1 MSKVMEGSRAV
12 AELVRLC
19 EPGVVSAYP
28 ITPQTHIVEYLA
40 KFKADGIANYEYVR
54 AESEF
59 TAASVVLGASA
70 SGVRVYSATSS
81 QGLLLMTEVLFNIA
95 GMRLPVVMTCA
106 NRSVS
111 APINIWNDQQDS
123 MTIRDSGWLM
133 LYGETVQE
141 VLDLHLVA
149 YRTAESLNL
158 PVMVNMDGFIL
169 THTFEPVNIP
179 NKSLIK
185 KYLPSYKPVLGEYL
199 NPIVPKSLGTF
210 VNPKHYFEIRQ
221 ELFNDVKAGAK
232 TLKKNM
238 KEFKKIFGRD
248 LDLLEYYGDKNA
260 KTIFVVMG
268 SVAGTVKEFINQ
280 HNKISKDKLALVK
293 VRCFRPFPEEDLLAA
308 LKNAKRVAVLDKAI
322 SMGAEGILSGELKR
336 AFYGKNK
343 NLLIK
348 DYVVGLGGRDV
359 TSVMLKEI
367 YQDISK
373 SKNMK
378 LIFKGK

>member
-40 KFKADGIANYEYVR
+40 KFKADGLATYEYVR

-59 TAASVVLGASA
+59 TAASIVLGASA

-106 NRSVS
+106 NRSIS
-111 APINIWNDQQDS
+111 APINIWNDQQDAV
-123 MTIRDSGWLM
+123 TIRDSGWLM
-133 LYGETVQE
+133 FYGETVQE

-149 YRTAESLNL
+149 YKIAESLNL

-179 NKSLIK
+179 SKSLIK
-185 KYLPSYKPVLGEYL
+185 KYLPNYKPVIGENL
-199 NPIVPKSLGTF
+199 DPAKPKSLGTF

-221 ELFNDVKAGAK
+221 ELFDDVRASAKSIKKA
-232 TLKKNM
+232 M
-238 KEFKKIFGRD
+238 KDFKKMFARD

-260 KTIFVVMG
+260 KTVFVAMG

-280 HNKISKDKLALVK
+280 HNKVSKDKLAIIK
-293 VRCFRPFPEEDLLAA
+293 IRCFRPFPVDDLIQA
-308 LKNAKRVAVLDKAI
+308 LKNTKKLAVLDKAI
-322 SMGAEGILSGELKR
+322 SMGAEGILSGEIKQAL
-336 AFYGKNK
+336 YGKK

-348 DYVVGLGGRDV
+348 DYVVGLGGRDI
-359 TSVMLKEI
+359 TISLLKDI
-367 YQDISK
+367 YADISK
-373 SKNMK
+373 EKNGG

>member
-1 MSKVMEGSRAV
+1 MAKVMEGSRAV

-19 EPGVVSAYP
+19 EPAVVSAYP

-40 KFKADGIANYEYVR
+40 KFKADGVANYEYVR

-111 APINIWNDQQDS
+111 APINIWNDQQDAV
-123 MTIRDSGWLM
+123 TIRDSGWLM
-133 LYGETVQE
+133 FYGETVQE
-141 VLDLHLVA
+141 VLDLHLLA
-149 YRTAESLNL
+149 YRVAESLSL

-179 NKSLIK
+179 NKALIK
-185 KYLPSYKPVLGEYL
+185 KYLPNYKPVLGEYL
-199 NPIVPKSLGTF
+199 NPAAPKSIGTF

-221 ELFNDVKAGAK
+221 ELFEDVRSSVKSI
-232 TLKKNM
+232 KKNM
-238 KEFKKIFGRD
+238 KEFKKVFGRD
-248 LDLLEYYGDKNA
+248 LDLVEYYGDKNA
-260 KTIFVVMG
+260 KTVFFAMG

-280 HNKISKDKLALVK
+280 HNKVNKDKLAIVK
-293 VRCFRPFPEEDLLAA
+293 LLCFRPFPEEELAA
-308 LKNAKRVAVLDKAI
+308 VFKNVKRVAVLDKAI

-336 AFYGKNK
+336 ALYGKNK

-348 DYVVGLGGRDV
+348 DYVVGLGGRDI
-359 TSVMLKEI
+359 TLALLGDI
-367 YQDISK
+367 YKDISK
-373 SKNMK
+373 TKTDE

>member
-1 MSKVMEGSRAV
+1 MAKVMEGSRAV

-19 EPGVVSAYP
+19 EPAVVSAYP

-40 KFKADGIANYEYVR
+40 KFKADGVANYEYVR

-111 APINIWNDQQDS
+111 APINIWNDQQDAV
-123 MTIRDSGWLM
+123 TIRDSGWLM
-133 LYGETVQE
+133 FYGETVQE
-141 VLDLHLVA
+141 VLDLHLLA
-149 YRTAESLNL
+149 YRVAESLNL

-179 NKSLIK
+179 NKALIK
-185 KYLPSYKPVLGEYL
+185 KYLPNYKPVLGEYL
-199 NPIVPKSLGTF
+199 NPAAPKSIGTF

-221 ELFNDVKAGAK
+221 ELFEDVRSSVKSIK
-232 TLKKNM
+232 NNM
-238 KEFKKIFGRD
+238 KEFKKVFGRN

-260 KTIFVVMG
+260 KTVFFAMG

-280 HNKISKDKLALVK
+280 HNKVNKDKLAIVK
-293 VRCFRPFPEEDLLAA
+293 LLCFRPFPEEELAA
-308 LKNAKRVAVLDKAI
+308 VFKNVKRVAVLDKAI

-336 AFYGKNK
+336 ALYGKNK

-348 DYVVGLGGRDV
+348 DYVVGLGGRDI
-359 TSVMLKEI
+359 TLALLGDI
-367 YQDISK
+367 YKDISK
-373 SKNMK
+373 TKTDE

>member
-1 MSKVMEGSRAV
+1 MAKVMEGSRAV

-40 KFKADGIANYEYVR
+40 KFKADGIATYEYVR

-59 TAASVVLGASA
+59 SAASIVLGASA

-106 NRSVS
+106 NRSIS
-111 APINIWNDQQDS
+111 APINIWNDQQDAV
-123 MTIRDSGWLM
+123 TIRDSGWLM
-133 LYGETVQE
+133 FYGETVQE

-149 YRTAESLNL
+149 YKIAESLQL

-179 NKSLIK
+179 AKSLIK
-185 KYLPSYKPVLGEYL
+185 KYLPNYKPVLGENL
-199 NPIVPKSLGTF
+199 DPAKPKSMGTF
-210 VNPKHYFEIRQ
+210 VNPNHYFEIRQ
-221 ELFNDVKAGAK
+221 ELFNDVRDSAKSIKKA
-232 TLKKNM
+232 M
-238 KEFKKIFGRD
+238 KDFKKVFARD

-260 KTIFVVMG
+260 KTIFVAMG

-280 HNKISKDKLALVK
+280 HNKVSKDKLAIIK
-293 VRCFRPFPEEDLLAA
+293 VRCFRPFPAEDLIQS
-308 LKNAKRVAVLDKAI
+308 LKNAKKVAVLDKAI
-322 SMGAEGILSGELKR
+322 SMGAEGILSGEIKQAL
-336 AFYGKNK
+336 YGKK

-348 DYVVGLGGRDV
+348 DYVVGLGGRDI
-359 TSVMLKEI
+359 TITLLKDI
-367 YQDISK
+367 YTDISK
-373 SKNMK
+373 EKVGG

>member
-1 MSKVMEGSRAV
+1 MAKVMEGSRAV

-19 EPGVVSAYP
+19 EPAVVSAYP

-40 KFKADGIANYEYVR
+40 KFKADGVANYEYVR

-59 TAASVVLGASA
+59 TAASIVLGASA

-106 NRSVS
+106 NRSIS
-111 APINIWNDQQDS
+111 APINIWNDQQDAV
-123 MTIRDSGWLM
+123 TIRDSGWLM
-133 LYGETVQE
+133 FYGETVQE

-149 YRTAESLNL
+149 YKVAESLNL

-179 NKSLIK
+179 TKALIK
-185 KYLPSYKPVLGEYL
+185 KYLPNYKPVLGEYL
-199 NPIVPKSLGTF
+199 NPVAPKSFGTF

-221 ELFNDVKAGAK
+221 ELFEDVRVSAK
-232 TLKKNM
+232 VIKKNM
-238 KEFKKIFGRD
+238 KEFKKVFGRN

-260 KTIFVVMG
+260 KTVFFAMG

-280 HNKISKDKLALVK
+280 HNKVSKDKLAIVK
-293 VRCFRPFPEEDLLAA
+293 LLCFRPFPEEELVAVF
-308 LKNAKRVAVLDKAI
+308 KNIKRVAVLDKAI

-336 AFYGKNK
+336 ALYGKNK

-348 DYVVGLGGRDV
+348 DYVVGLGGRDI
-359 TSVMLKEI
+359 TLSLLADI
-367 YQDISK
+367 YKDISK
-373 SKNMK
+373 TKTDE